1 MEYLRDDGRQA
12 DRDKTK
18 NASWLYQ
25 NARRK
30 DRGLAV
36 SVLETS
42 SDTETRINGN
52 DARVLDTKD

>member
-18 NASWLYQ
+18 NAPWLYH

-30 DRGLAV
+30 DRGIAA
-36 SVLETS
+36 SVLEMS
-42 SDTETRINGN
+42 SGTENRINGN